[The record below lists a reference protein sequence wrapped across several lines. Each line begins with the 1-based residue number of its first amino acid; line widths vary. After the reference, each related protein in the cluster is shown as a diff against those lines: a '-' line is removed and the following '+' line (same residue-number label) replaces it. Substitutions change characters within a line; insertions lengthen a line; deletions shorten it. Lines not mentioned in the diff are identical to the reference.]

1 MDCIRTGDNLL
12 LNLFSNLQYDIQE
25 KIYHYTLIEKQKD
38 YNRRILYSGKIIHQL
53 KSLIRDHKDYMNEFK
68 EVEIYYDK
76 VTESQLTIAINK
88 NQVTVSQ
95 E

>member
-1 MDCIRTGDNLL
+1 MKPSKT
-12 LNLFSNLQYDIQE
+12 
-25 KIYHYTLIEKQKD
+25 TIE
-38 YNRRILYSGKIIHQL
+38 IG
-53 KSLIRDHKDYMNEFK
+53 NEFK

-76 VTESQLTIAINK
+76 EQESQLTIAIHK

>member
-68 EVEIYYDK
+68 EVETF
-76 VTESQLTIAINK
+76 TEYLMNCQKMNYLYETIEK
-88 NQVTVSQ
+88 
-95 E
+95 

>member
-1 MDCIRTGDNLL
+1 MILI
-12 LNLFSNLQYDIQE
+12 DI
-25 KIYHYTLIEKQKD
+25 YTNQKHDLMKPSKTTIE
-38 YNRRILYSGKIIHQL
+38 IG
-53 KSLIRDHKDYMNEFK
+53 NEFK

-76 VTESQLTIAINK
+76 EKESQLTIAINK

>member
-1 MDCIRTGDNLL
+1 MILIDIYTN
-12 LNLFSNLQYDIQE
+12 QKYDLM
-25 KIYHYTLIEKQKD
+25 KPTKTTIE
-38 YNRRILYSGKIIHQL
+38 IG
-53 KSLIRDHKDYMNEFK
+53 NEFK

-76 VTESQLTIAINK
+76 EKESQLTIAINK